1 MYFLSF
7 LAFSLMRDFREDVP
21 PCAPEGRCEAQEG
34 CKGVRTSLLQT
45 DLGTPISIYSSLE
58 WIALWVPTPRR
69 GYKQVKTLTHPATIQ
84 RLLRWGGS
92 PCAL

>member
-45 DLGTPISIYSSLE
+45 DLGTLISVCSNLE
-58 WIALWVPTPRR
+58 RMPFGFPPQGKAI
-69 GYKQVKTLTHPATIQ
+69 
-84 RLLRWGGS
+84 S
-92 PCAL
+92 E